1 MFIRLGDQRTF
12 NQLNAVDGFH
22 QRTGQW
28 REQRSRRI
36 GCCLT
41 VLGIFPPQ
49 NVAGVFEYGVLKTA
63 TRAEERSLLFA
74 GKADRSQRTALIAVG
89 TGWHAPEAIEVF
101 QRCVVVDVIGGQP
114 LELYV
119 QACVFGCHAE
129 GDGNRLVGGDL
140 RVVIADQGDA
150 DDAVFHEC
158 SPRLLIPGTHYR
170 LAFTHSILA
179 LTQVINAATHYRLE
193 YPDLSLI
200 LALVRGG
207 SLARASALL
216 KVDVSTV
223 FRAVR
228 RLEAAL
234 GQQLFEKSR
243 AGYLP
248 TSLAQTLAEQAERAE
263 QALEAARIGVEQGG
277 EVISGTVRLTCTDSV
292 LQGLLLPALAQFMP
306 GYPALTLELSTSND
320 FANLSRRDADI
331 ALRLTQA
338 PPEHLV
344 GRRLAQVSYRVCAST
359 AYLKSVDAQDLA
371 SLTWIAPDDFL
382 PDHPTVAWRRQ
393 HLPGVT
399 PGYRCNSMLSVTEL
413 VRAGLGVAALP
424 DFLIGDGLQPLSEPL
439 HGYDTALWLLTR
451 PDCRALRSVVTLF
464 DELGLALKLP

>member
-1 MFIRLGDQRTF
+1 MLRD
-12 NQLNAVDGFH
+12 
-22 QRTGQW
+22 
-28 REQRSRRI
+28 
-36 GCCLT
+36 
-41 VLGIFPPQ
+41 
-49 NVAGVFEYGVLKTA
+49 
-63 TRAEERSLLFA
+63 
-74 GKADRSQRTALIAVG
+74 
-89 TGWHAPEAIEVF
+89 EA
-101 QRCVVVDVIGGQP
+101 
-114 LELYV
+114 
-119 QACVFGCHAE
+119 
-129 GDGNRLVGGDL
+129 
-140 RVVIADQGDA
+140 
-150 DDAVFHEC
+150 
-158 SPRLLIPGTHYR
+158 HYR
-170 LAFTHSILA
+170 LAFTHSKLA
-179 LTQVINAATHYRLE
+179 FAQVINAATQYQLE
-193 YPDLSLI
+193 FPDLALI

-207 SLARASALL
+207 SLARAAQLL

-228 RLEAAL
+228 RLETSL

-277 EVISGTVRLTCTDSV
+277 EVVSGTVRLTCTDSV

-306 GYPALTLELSTSND
+306 NYPALTIELSTSND

-331 ALRLTQA
+331 ALRLTRT

-344 GRRLAQVSYRVCAST
+344 GRELAKISYRVCASQR
-359 AYLKSVDAQDLA
+359 YLQKVEAADLA
-371 SLTWIAPDDFL
+371 ALTWIAPDDFL

-393 HLPGVT
+393 QLPGVT
-399 PGYRCNSMLSVTEL
+399 PSYRCNSMLSVTEL

-424 DFLIGDGLQPLSEPL
+424 DFLIGDGLQALSEPL

-464 DELGLALKLP
+464 DELGRALRWP